1 MSLKPFHL
9 LFYNKPTIIR
19 LYFFCFVAYIVV
31 LFDISTLGKKTESRN
46 MNLKKQVHSKKETG
60 NEETIRIFSFQHL
73 ELVASQ
79 IGNSNE

>member
-1 MSLKPFHL
+1 
-9 LFYNKPTIIR
+9 
-19 LYFFCFVAYIVV
+19 
-31 LFDISTLGKKTESRN
+31 

-79 IGNSNE
+79 IGN